1 MGKEKR
7 MQINVLQNNIENY
20 QAMLEKQ
27 ENENKTKLEVNQRQF
42 NRYNKVIRDSH
53 IDIDNSDIGNEIK
66 LRNEKIKNEFL
77 KRSISILASE
87 IDEVK
92 TILANEMQ
100 DFKIPSK
107 PISVKSEASNN
118 SKIEDSKEM
127 SEA

>member
-1 MGKEKR
+1 M
-7 MQINVLQNNIENY
+7 
-20 QAMLEKQ
+20 
-27 ENENKTKLEVNQRQF
+27 
-42 NRYNKVIRDSH
+42 
-53 IDIDNSDIGNEIK
+53 
-66 LRNEKIKNEFL
+66 

-92 TILANEMQ
+92 TILTNEMQ